1 MDDTPLEKLI
11 ANICDTSDL
20 SDAEVCEE
28 LAADGVDVDAAKAR
42 TMAKVD
48 ALLAA
53 RAVRLAIA
61 AVKANPPLNP
71 LPWREDDSVVR
82 SANSNAVAQW
92 AEWADAAHISAAVN
106 AAPLL
111 IAEVERLQKRLADSE
126 AAAHVW
132 ADKFAKVLV
141 AVEKW
146 PGVEHS
152 EFCRGWFVPGF
163 DRTECT
169 CGAWHHERALAE
181 LRRALGLEVG
191 NG

>member
-20 SDAEVCEE
+20 TDAEVREE

-61 AVKANPPLNP
+61 AVKANPIGGLM
-71 LPWREDDSVVR
+71 
-82 SANSNAVAQW
+82 
-92 AEWADAAHISAAVN
+92 HINAAVK
-106 AAPLL
+106 AVPLL
-111 IAEVERLQKRLADSE
+111 IAEVERLQAAL
-126 AAAHVW
+126 AAAR
-132 ADKFAKVLV
+132 V
-141 AVEKW
+141 AVEEL
-146 PGVEHS
+146 PRYEAQMCDIEYLGASDLGNANES
-152 EFCRGWFVPGF
+152 L
-163 DRTECT
+163 DR
-169 CGAWHHERALAE
+169 A
-181 LRRALGLEVG
+181 RRALGLEVG